1 MAQGVDLESMISK
14 KVIEGENTQEQTHEK
29 PQEVEKEASA
39 DSQTEPTNKA
49 CVIFLSLF
57 ILFILFIYPLP
68 AILTKNRKQNQGLFQ
83 RKSDKLE
90 K

>member
-1 MAQGVDLESMISK
+1 VAQGVDLESMISK

-49 CVIFLSLF
+49 CVLF
-57 ILFILFIYPLP
+57 FKFIYFVYFIYLP
-68 AILTKNRKQNQGLFQ
+68 PTGHIN
-83 RKSDKLE
+83 
-90 K
+90 